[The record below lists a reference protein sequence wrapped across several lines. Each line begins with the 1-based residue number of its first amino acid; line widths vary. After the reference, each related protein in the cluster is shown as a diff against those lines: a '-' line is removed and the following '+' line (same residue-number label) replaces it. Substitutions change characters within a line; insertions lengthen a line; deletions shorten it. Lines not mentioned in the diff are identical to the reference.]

1 MIKDSGYTVSSRFTD
16 ESIGADFMDK
26 VVPGHRI
33 RKYLVDNDMVQIE
46 KNHKIQVCVPDIDR
60 LIYIYRNRRRY

>member
-1 MIKDSGYTVSSRFTD
+1 
-16 ESIGADFMDK
+16 MDK

-60 LIYIYRNRRRY
+60 LIYTYRNRRRH